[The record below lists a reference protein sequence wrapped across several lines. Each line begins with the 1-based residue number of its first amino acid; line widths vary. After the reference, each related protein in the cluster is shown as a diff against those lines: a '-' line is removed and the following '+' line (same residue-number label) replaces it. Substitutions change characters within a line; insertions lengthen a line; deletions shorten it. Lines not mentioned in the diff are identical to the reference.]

1 MQVRKCDMA
10 SQRNQ
15 SNDIEST
22 NAMNET
28 SQNSFSHNAEQ
39 GSIRSLSESISHLDD
54 LSSASTLNLNP
65 TEDDVVSD
73 DETQNQGS
81 EPTEVGV
88 DPLGKG
94 AATSRAVDDGCS
106 GSVSSATMRP
116 IIESPVGMGVHD
128 QVRARANN
136 HPSSNNRP
144 LPSPIGHS
152 RRTGTRQNV
161 TLFDSL
167 ASMNL
172 GAGVPSGR
180 GQAPAAG
187 SLGSLFERLGAHP
200 RPTNLG
206 TQSTRAAERPRL
218 SPRNAVGSGAP
229 HPGPTL
235 FGYIT
240 DTLQQAQAGPS
251 NVGPRQR
258 APGPSNSR
266 PVRQQ
271 GRLAVPPPHILEMM
285 AAEINSSRQTSEPD
299 HSDDDEMMNFH
310 REAQANLM
318 DLMFDDPSPHPLAM
332 LHHLIPR
339 RDAADVD
346 QMSYE
351 ELLAL
356 GDEIGRVRAGLSE
369 ETIMANMRRRNYGC
383 GTSEPSASP
392 EPCPICREVY
402 AAGESIGVL
411 DCNHEFHTH
420 CIRTWL
426 MIKNDCP
433 ICKMKGL
440 DA

>member
-1 MQVRKCDMA
+1 
-10 SQRNQ
+10 
-15 SNDIEST
+15 
-22 NAMNET
+22 
-28 SQNSFSHNAEQ
+28 
-39 GSIRSLSESISHLDD
+39 
-54 LSSASTLNLNP
+54 
-65 TEDDVVSD
+65 
-73 DETQNQGS
+73 
-81 EPTEVGV
+81 
-88 DPLGKG
+88 
-94 AATSRAVDDGCS
+94 
-106 GSVSSATMRP
+106 
-116 IIESPVGMGVHD
+116 
-128 QVRARANN
+128 
-136 HPSSNNRP
+136 
-144 LPSPIGHS
+144 
-152 RRTGTRQNV
+152 
-161 TLFDSL
+161 
-167 ASMNL
+167 
-172 GAGVPSGR
+172 
-180 GQAPAAG
+180 
-187 SLGSLFERLGAHP
+187 
-200 RPTNLG
+200 
-206 TQSTRAAERPRL
+206 
-218 SPRNAVGSGAP
+218 
-229 HPGPTL
+229 
-235 FGYIT
+235 
-240 DTLQQAQAGPS
+240 
-251 NVGPRQR
+251 
-258 APGPSNSR
+258 
-266 PVRQQ
+266 
-271 GRLAVPPPHILEMM
+271 
-285 AAEINSSRQTSEPD
+285 PD